1 MANQHIFDELL
12 QHALDLQTYRSTSTE
27 RIDRLDTDDLVDVI
41 RHGPVLELL
50 LDGPRDRRDI
60 EADLEVSRATS
71 HRFTRWL
78 EENGLAERV
87 DGRFT
92 LTGKGQVFAEST
104 LRFERN
110 LVTAGR
116 LAPLLDAI
124 CEDHQEFVVEP
135 FADATVTVPPPS
147 DPYAP
152 ITRFLSLRRNSE
164 TFRGFNTTH
173 MVPPSASTVPDPV
186 FEGRDVELIYLPD
199 VVDRLRADDPDRL
212 DAILETGDVTIHT
225 RAALPYGLAIFD
237 DRVGIGGY
245 DEETGAMR
253 VFVDT
258 DAAIAREWAERVY
271 DTYRRHSTPLD
282 ETYETS
288 AAGASG

>member
-1 MANQHIFDELL
+1 MTNRQLLDELI
-12 QHALDLQTYRSTSTE
+12 QHALDLQTYGDTPSE
-27 RIDRLDTDDLVDVI
+27 RTARLDTDELVDVV
-41 RHGPVLELL
+41 RHRSVLELL
-50 LDGPRDRRDI
+50 FDGPRDRRDI
-60 EADLEVSRATS
+60 EAALGVSRATS

-78 EENGLAERV
+78 EDNDLAERV
-87 DGRFT
+87 DGRFV
-92 LTGKGQVFAEST
+92 LTGKGQVVAEST

-135 FADATVTVPPPS
+135 FADATVTVPTPS

-152 ITRFLSLRRNSE
+152 VTRFLSLLRDSE

-173 MVPPSASTVPDPV
+173 MVPPSTATPDPV

-199 VVDRLRADDPDRL
+199 VVERLRTDDPERF
-212 DAILETGDVTIHT
+212 DAALEAGSLTLHT
-225 RAALPYGLAIFD
+225 RSALPYGLAVFD

-258 DAAIAREWAERVY
+258 DATIAREWAERVY
-271 DTYRRHSTPLD
+271 DSYRRHSTPLD
-282 ETYETS
+282 ESSSTEQS
-288 AAGASG
+288 A